1 MKNCYLTNK
10 IAKKPKQYSK
20 KMIITYIKRKDL
32 CGKGRDLRERERAT
46 AIMKKLFIKSFVV
59 RLRGED
65 EAMVLF
71 VSFIL

>member
-1 MKNCYLTNK
+1 
-10 IAKKPKQYSK
+10 
-20 KMIITYIKRKDL
+20 MIITYIKRKDL

-65 EAMVLF
+65 EAIGAFCFLHLMTIV
-71 VSFIL
+71 